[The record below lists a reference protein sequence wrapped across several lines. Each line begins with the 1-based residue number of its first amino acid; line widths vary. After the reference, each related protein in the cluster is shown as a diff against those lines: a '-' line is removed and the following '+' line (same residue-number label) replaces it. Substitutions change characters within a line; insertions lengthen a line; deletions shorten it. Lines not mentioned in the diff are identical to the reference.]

1 MSNCLTPSLNFNN
14 IYMKKFNPLRVVLI
28 VLVAIV
34 LLALVVVCVSQVV
47 YRSVK
52 TVEVKTVISTS
63 TTPQTNN
70 ALVYKNSKY
79 GFDFSLPLTWESY
92 SIINDVWTGNLVD
105 DSSKKLTGPKI
116 IIRHPLWSLQDPRQ
130 DIPVMVFTLDQWQLV
145 EQEKLALGAAPIGP
159 SELGRNAKYV
169 FALPARYNFAFPTGY
184 EEVET
189 IISEQPLKA
198 F

>member
-1 MSNCLTPSLNFNN
+1 
-14 IYMKKFNPLRVVLI
+14 MKKFNPLRVILI
-28 VLVAIV
+28 VLVAIGLV
-34 LLALVVVCVSQVV
+34 ALIVTFVAQVV

-52 TVEVKTVISTS
+52 TAEVKTVISTS
-63 TTPQTNN
+63 TTPKTNN
-70 ALVYKNSKY
+70 LLVYKNSKY

-92 SIINDVWTGNLVD
+92 SIINYAWTGNLVD
-105 DSSKKLTGPKI
+105 DSSKKFTGPKI
-116 IIRHPLWSLQDPRQ
+116 IIRHPSWSLQDPRQ

-189 IISEQPLKA
+189 IMSANPLTA

>member
-1 MSNCLTPSLNFNN
+1 
-14 IYMKKFNPLRVVLI
+14 MKKFNPLRVILI
-28 VLVAIV
+28 VLVAIG
-34 LLALVVVCVSQVV
+34 LVVLIVTVVTQVV

-52 TVEVKTVISTS
+52 TAEVKTIISTS
-63 TTPQTNN
+63 TTPKTNTT
-70 ALVYKNSKY
+70 LVYKNSKY

-92 SIINDVWTGNLVD
+92 SIINDSWTGNLVD
-105 DSSKKLTGPKI
+105 NSSKKLTGPKI

-130 DIPVMVFTLDQWQLV
+130 DIPIMVFTLDQWQLV
-145 EQEKLALGAAPIGP
+145 EQEKIALGAAPIGP
-159 SELGRNAKYV
+159 SELGHNSKYV

-189 IISEQPLKA
+189 IISANPLTA

>member
-1 MSNCLTPSLNFNN
+1 
-14 IYMKKFNPLRVVLI
+14 MKKFNPLRVVLI
-28 VLVAIV
+28 VLVAIG
-34 LLALVVVCVSQVV
+34 LLALIIVCISQVV
-47 YRSVK
+47 HRSVK

-63 TTPQTNN
+63 TTPKTNTS
-70 ALVYKNSKY
+70 LVYKNSKY

-92 SIINDVWTGNLVD
+92 SIINDTWSGNLVD
-105 DSSKKLTGPKI
+105 DSSKTFTGPKI
-116 IIRHPLWSLQDPRQ
+116 VIRHPLWSLQDPRQ
-130 DIPVMVFTLDQWQLV
+130 DIPVMVFTLDQWQLI
-145 EQEKLALGAAPIGP
+145 EQEKLSLGAAPIGP

>member
-1 MSNCLTPSLNFNN
+1 
-14 IYMKKFNPLRVVLI
+14 MKKFNPLRVVLI